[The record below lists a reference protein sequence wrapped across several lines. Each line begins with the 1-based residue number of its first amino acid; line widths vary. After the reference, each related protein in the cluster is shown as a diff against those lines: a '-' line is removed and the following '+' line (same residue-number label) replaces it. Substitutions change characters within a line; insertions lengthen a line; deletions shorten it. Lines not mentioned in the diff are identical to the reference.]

1 MPALNKS
8 LTVLKEYKTVKL
20 NSLQVKVLQ
29 YLPIADKIDIVQIAL
44 QKSEQNGIY
53 NELLLDMYFHL
64 HIIMCYT
71 DLEFSDE
78 DLSDLMNLYDRLESH
93 GFINEII
100 QAMDQDEYKN
110 LTDYLSIMKEEN
122 LKYNNTAAAVLSRIV
137 QDLPKNAE
145 AAKEILEGF
154 DLGKYQEAANFATAL
169 NGGRPINTQTVPIN
183 PAALSIKEENP
194 QLNTTD

>member
-1 MPALNKS
+1 MPQLNKS
-8 LTVLKEYKTVKL
+8 LTLLKEYNTVKL
-20 NSLQVKVLQ
+20 NAIEVKVLQ
-29 YLPIADKIDIVQIAL
+29 YLPISDKIDIVQIAL
-44 QKSEQNGIY
+44 QRSEENGIY

-78 DLSDLMNLYDRLESH
+78 DLSDFMSLYDRLECH

-100 QAMDQDEYKN
+100 QAMNQDEYKN
-110 LTDYLSIMKEEN
+110 LVDYLNVMKKEKLN
-122 LKYNNTAAAVLSRIV
+122 YNNTTAAVLSRII

-154 DLGKYQEAANFATAL
+154 DLEKYQEAANFATAL
-169 NGGRPINTQTVPIN
+169 NGGRPINTQTVPIS
-183 PAALSIKEENP
+183 PAAQITEE
-194 QLNTTD
+194 